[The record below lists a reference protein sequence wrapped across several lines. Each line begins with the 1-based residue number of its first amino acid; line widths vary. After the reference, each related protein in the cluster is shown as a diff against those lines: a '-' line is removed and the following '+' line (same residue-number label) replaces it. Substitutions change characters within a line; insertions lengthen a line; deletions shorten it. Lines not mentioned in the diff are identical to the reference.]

1 MLGNLKSFN
10 QKNAWKFRASIKIM
24 LGNIK
29 SFNQNNAWKFKE
41 LQSK

>member
-10 QKNAWKFRASIKIM
+10 QNNAWN
-24 LGNIK
+24 LK

-41 LQSK
+41 LQST

>member
-10 QKNAWKFRASIKIM
+10 QNNAWN
-24 LGNIK
+24 LK

>member
-10 QKNAWKFRASIKIM
+10 QNNAWN
-24 LGNIK
+24 LK

-41 LQSK
+41 LQSKQDMIII

>member
-10 QKNAWKFRASIKIM
+10 QNNAWN
-24 LGNIK
+24 LK

-41 LQSK
+41 LQSKPDMIII